1 MHGGTATAVD
11 AGRRAV
17 GRPDARRSWYRRSA
31 RIGLG
36 ARAVVY
42 LVLGYLA
49 FDIALTGSSPTS
61 ASGTGALAEVARQP
75 AGRPLLCLLAAGLL
89 AYAAWRCAGAV
100 ARDLGEVDRARRAGW
115 LAIAAVYLGLLVEA
129 AELVAGSGASG
140 GPSSHPAP
148 YVAAVLR
155 WPGGPGWVG
164 LGGVAVVAAGVA
176 LAAWGVT
183 HDYRRE
189 LTAGSLGRR
198 TLLLVR
204 GAGAI
209 GNVTRGSLATLL
221 GAFLVAGAVTDD
233 PAKAKSLDAALLA
246 LSHQPYGPALL
257 GLIGAGL
264 LAYAAFS
271 VAEASARAV

>member
-1 MHGGTATAVD
+1 MTAAGV
-11 AGRRAV
+11 GRRAA
-17 GRPDARRSWYRRSA
+17 GRPDAGRSWYRRSA

-42 LVLGYLA
+42 LVLAYLA
-49 FDIALTGSSPTS
+49 FDIALTGSSPAQ
-61 ASGTGALAEVARQP
+61 ASGTGALAEIARQP
-75 AGRPLLCLLAAGLL
+75 AGRPLLGLLAAGLL
-89 AYAAWRCAGAV
+89 AYAAWRSSGAV
-100 ARDLGEVDRARRAGW
+100 ARDLGEVEWRIRVGW

-129 AELVAGSGASG
+129 IELVVGRGASG
-140 GPSSHPAP
+140 GPTSHPAP

-164 LGGVAVVAAGVA
+164 LGGMAMAVAGVA

-189 LTAGSLGRR
+189 LTARPLGRR
-198 TLLLVR
+198 TLLAVR
-204 GAGAI
+204 GAAAA
-209 GNVTRGSLATLL
+209 GNLTRGSLAALL
-221 GAFLVAGAVTDD
+221 GAYLVASAVSDD
-233 PAKAKSLDAALLA
+233 PDKAKSLDAALLA
-246 LSHQPYGPALL
+246 LSHQPYGSPVL
-257 GLIGAGL
+257 GLIGVGL